1 MSCYITCW
9 ISVHL
14 THHHRASVIGLY
26 TSYATPIFLRITSG
40 RDKLV
45 PGTFSLGRW
54 SSPIGAVAVAWV
66 AFINILLLF
75 PSGQHTNAK
84 NMSEFSIPFAVR
96 LHSRVYRDYA
106 VVIIMAVFI
115 YAALSWA
122 VSARKWFKGPA
133 SNLSQEPSLE
143 EKSPSYVE

>member
-1 MSCYITCW
+1 M
-9 ISVHL
+9 
-14 THHHRASVIGLY
+14 IGLY

-54 SSPIGAVAVAWV
+54 SIPIGAVAVAWV

-84 NMSEFSIPFAVR
+84 DMSEFSTVLPPLFALNGIEITR
-96 LHSRVYRDYA
+96 L
-106 VVIIMAVFI
+106 
-115 YAALSWA
+115 
-122 VSARKWFKGPA
+122 
-133 SNLSQEPSLE
+133 
-143 EKSPSYVE
+143 

>member
-1 MSCYITCW
+1 M
-9 ISVHL
+9 
-14 THHHRASVIGLY
+14 IGLY

-54 SSPIGAVAVAWV
+54 SNLIGAIAVAWV

-84 NMSEFSIPFAVR
+84 DMSELSFLLSPVFA
-96 LHSRVYRDYA
+96 LKA
-106 VVIIMAVFI
+106 IEIMR
-115 YAALSWA
+115 S
-122 VSARKWFKGPA
+122 
-133 SNLSQEPSLE
+133 
-143 EKSPSYVE
+143 